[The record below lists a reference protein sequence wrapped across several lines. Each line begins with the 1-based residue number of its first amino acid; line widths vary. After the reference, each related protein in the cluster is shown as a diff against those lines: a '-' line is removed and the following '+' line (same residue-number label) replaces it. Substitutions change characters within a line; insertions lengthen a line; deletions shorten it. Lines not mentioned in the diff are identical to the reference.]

1 MNRPRSTKIGLTKK
15 RKQVSYMIGKQF
27 LNIIQQMIYGWLC
40 TIMFMT
46 LLIFQLST
54 QEVLFYFF
62 TSIGKAVL
70 LKVAGKDGTK

>member
-1 MNRPRSTKIGLTKK
+1 
-15 RKQVSYMIGKQF
+15 MIGKQF

>member
-1 MNRPRSTKIGLTKK
+1 MNRQRSTKIGLTKK

>member
-15 RKQVSYMIGKQF
+15 RKQVSYMIGKRF
-27 LNIIQQMIYGWLC
+27 LNIIQEMIYGWLS

-46 LLIFQLST
+46 LLIFQKPT

-62 TSIGKAVL
+62 TNIGKAVL